1 METAK
6 PQRRVFRELEEGL
19 QGKGRTCQC
28 GQTEP
33 TQNTDW
39 GRSAGLMAWM
49 VAEADPESPPQI
61 PEVLFWKM
69 L

>member
-1 METAK
+1 MGTAK

-19 QGKGRTCQC
+19 QGKGRTYQC

-33 TQNTDW
+33 TQNPDQGCST
-39 GRSAGLMAWM
+39 GLMAQM

-61 PEVLFWKM
+61 PEVLFWKT